1 MITKVM
7 MPKLSEA
14 METGKVI
21 KWLKKEGD
29 PIKGGD
35 VIAEIE
41 TDKANVEIEAF
52 GSGVLR
58 KILVGEGEQVPVGET
73 IGVIADPADDIA
85 AVAAGAP
92 ATRPPSAPA
101 AVPAAAP
108 TAAAAPPPLPAM
120 ESYRSVPETANVVP
134 MAPVPSAAPA
144 GGGGRIKASP
154 LARKVAAQSGV
165 DLRLLQGTGPGG
177 RIVRRD
183 VETAAASPVP
193 AVAAAAP
200 AAAGPVAP
208 APARPQFV
216 IPQRTGAEFEDRPLS
231 PMRAI
236 IAKRMPLSK
245 GPVPHFYVTSEVAM
259 DRAWALRAELNALE
273 GQPKVSAT
281 DMIVKACALALLKN
295 PGVNAQL
302 VGAQLGGAQLVGAQ
316 PPGQSIRVFH
326 RAHIG
331 LAIALDEGLITAV
344 LRDCDVKP
352 LAQIAVEAR
361 DVAERARG
369 GKLRAQE
376 LSGATFSIS
385 NLGMYDVEEF
395 SAIIN
400 PPEGAILAVGSV
412 LEKPVVEDGQIRA
425 GRRMKMTISCD
436 HRVMDGAM
444 GARFLQDV
452 KRLLEEPLRLLV

>member
-1 MITKVM
+1 MITKVL

-58 KILVGEGEQVPVGET
+58 KILVGEGGQVPVGET

-85 AVAAGAP
+85 AIAAGAP

-101 AVPAAAP
+101 AVPATAP
-108 TAAAAPPPLPAM
+108 AAAAAPPSLPAM

-200 AAAGPVAP
+200 AAAGPAAP
-208 APARPQFV
+208 APSRPQFV

-273 GQPKVSAT
+273 GQPKVSVT

-295 PGVNAQL
+295 PGINAQL
-302 VGAQLGGAQLVGAQ
+302 VGAQPQ
-316 PPGQSIRVFH
+316 GQSIRVFH

>member
-58 KILVGEGEQVPVGET
+58 KILVGEGGQVPVGET

-85 AVAAGAP
+85 AIAAGAP

-200 AAAGPVAP
+200 APAGPVAP
-208 APARPQFV
+208 APARPRFV
-216 IPQRTGAEFEDRPLS
+216 IPQRTDAEFEDRPLS

-259 DRAWALRAELNALE
+259 DRASALRAELNALE
-273 GQPKVSAT
+273 GQPKVSVT

-302 VGAQLGGAQLVGAQ
+302 VGAQLVGAQ
-316 PPGQSIRVFH
+316 PQGQSIRVFH

>member
-58 KILVGEGEQVPVGET
+58 KILVGEGGQVPVGET

-85 AVAAGAP
+85 AIAAGAP
-92 ATRPPSAPA
+92 ATRPPSAP
-101 AVPAAAP
+101 
-108 TAAAAPPPLPAM
+108 AAAPPPLPAM

-200 AAAGPVAP
+200 APAGPVAP
-208 APARPQFV
+208 APARPRFVIPHPQFV
-216 IPQRTGAEFEDRPLS
+216 IPQRTDAEFEDRPLS

-259 DRAWALRAELNALE
+259 DRASALRAELNALE
-273 GQPKVSAT
+273 GQPKVSVT

-302 VGAQLGGAQLVGAQ
+302 VGAQLVGAQ
-316 PPGQSIRVFH
+316 PQGQSIRVFH

>member
-1 MITKVM
+1 MITKVL
-7 MPKLSEA
+7 MPKLSDA

-29 PIKGGD
+29 PVKGGD

-52 GSGVLR
+52 GGGVLR
-58 KILVGEGEQVPVGET
+58 KIVVGEGGQVPVGDM
-73 IGVIADPADDIA
+73 IGVIADPADDIG
-85 AVAAGAP
+85 AVATAAP
-92 ATRPPSAPA
+92 APAPA
-101 AVPAAAP
+101 AATAPAPAKPA
-108 TAAAAPPPLPAM
+108 PLPPM
-120 ESYRSVPETANVVP
+120 ESYRSAPATHMVVP
-134 MAPVPSAAPA
+134 MSAAPGQAA
-144 GGGGRIKASP
+144 GRDGRIKASP

-183 VETAAASPVP
+183 VESVATAPRPASAPA
-193 AVAAAAP
+193 AVAAAP
-200 AAAGPVAP
+200 ARQAAP
-208 APARPQFV
+208 APVRPQFI
-216 IPQRTGAEFEDRPLS
+216 IPSRTEAEFEDKALS
-231 PMRAI
+231 PMRAA

-245 GPVPHFYVTSEVAM
+245 APVPHFYVTSEASM

-273 GQPKVSAT
+273 GQPKISVT
-281 DMIVKACALALLKN
+281 DMVIKACALALLKN

-302 VGAQLGGAQLVGAQ
+302 Q
-316 PPGQSIRVFH
+316 GQSIRVFH

-331 LAIALDEGLITAV
+331 IAVALDEGLITPV
-344 LRDCDVKP
+344 LRDCDAKP

-361 DVAERARG
+361 DLAERARG

-376 LSGATFSIS
+376 FSGATFSVS

-412 LEKPVVEDGQIRA
+412 LEKPVAEGGQIRV